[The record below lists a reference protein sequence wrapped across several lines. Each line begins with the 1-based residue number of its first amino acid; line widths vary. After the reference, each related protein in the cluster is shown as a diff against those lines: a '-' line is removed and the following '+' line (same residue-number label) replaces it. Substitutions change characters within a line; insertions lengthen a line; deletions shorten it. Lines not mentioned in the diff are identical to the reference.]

1 VNAKTTPP
9 PRRTQEERV
18 AESTRRLID
27 AALALIAEQGFERTT
42 AAEIGERAGYSR
54 NMVRDRYGSKEA
66 LLESLLENEMAD
78 RLLPAM
84 RRERTGTGLDLV
96 LGQIDDLLHAVQ
108 TTPENMKAILVLSF
122 EAPGP
127 VASIRGWYQDLI
139 ARFEAEMVEHL
150 AEGQQDGSVRMD
162 LDLEREA
169 EIYVSYGIGLC
180 FRWVMFREN
189 FDFLAELRAWR
200 ARLARA
206 YAAE

>member
-1 VNAKTTPP
+1 M
-9 PRRTQEERV
+9 

-27 AALALIAEQGFERTT
+27 AALQLIAEQGFERTT

-66 LLESLLENEMAD
+66 LLESLLENEMAN
-78 RLLPAM
+78 RLLPDI
-84 RRERTGTGLDLV
+84 RRERSGTGLDLV
-96 LGQIDDLLHAVQ
+96 LGQIDDLLHAVE

-127 VASIRGWYQDLI
+127 VSSIRGWYQDLI

-150 AEGQQDGSVRMD
+150 AQGQRDGSVRMD
-162 LDLEREA
+162 LDREREA
-169 EIYVSYGIGLC
+169 EIYVSYGVGLC
-180 FRWVMFREN
+180 FRWVMFRDD
-189 FDFLAELRAWR
+189 FDFPSELKAWR
-200 ARLARA
+200 ARLAKA